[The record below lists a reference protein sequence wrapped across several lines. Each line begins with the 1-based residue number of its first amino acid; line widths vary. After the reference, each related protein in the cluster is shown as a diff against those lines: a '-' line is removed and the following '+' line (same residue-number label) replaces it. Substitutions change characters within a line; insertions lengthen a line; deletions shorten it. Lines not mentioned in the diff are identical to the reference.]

1 MNTIASVAT
10 VICRPELVPIRGEL
24 INDEFCR
31 IVVDGAERALIDMA
45 NPLRCNFFATAIR
58 MMFEHVI
65 DTLAPASEVERCS
78 WFKPDPKTGR
88 PTRAQR
94 VMFAVQG
101 GFLEKFVKQIL
112 KVDIKPLRKRLLLA
126 VDELSKHVHGREATV
141 LREAAGQDRFIQ
153 ETVAA
158 MTEFLVAMREC
169 REAILGPVEKAL
181 DNEAVNALIT
191 ETISDIDELATHHS
205 VEDIE
210 VEHIA
215 VHKIGH
221 DTITYRATGSIYV
234 TLQWGSNSDVRR
246 GDGVELNE
254 SFRFH
259 VDIVLPL
266 DEPWDISC
274 AETTYGVDT
283 QEWRDDPDVS
293 F

>member
-1 MNTIASVAT
+1 MNIVAPT
-10 VICRPELVPIRGEL
+10 PPVMCRPELAHLRREL
-24 INDEFCR
+24 INDEFCHT
-31 IVVDGAERALIDMA
+31 VVDGAERALIDVA

-58 MMFEHVI
+58 MLYEHVI
-65 DTLAPASEVERCS
+65 DALAPTTEVERCS
-78 WFKPDPKTGR
+78 WFKPESETGR

-101 GFLEKFVKQIL
+101 GFPEKFVKQTL
-112 KVDIKPLRKRLLLA
+112 KVDITPLRKRLLSA
-126 VDELSKHVHGREATV
+126 ANELSKHVHGREATV
-141 LREAAGQDRFIQ
+141 LLEAAGQDKFVQ

-169 REAILGPVEKAL
+169 RKAILEPIEVAL

-210 VEHIA
+210 VEHVA
-215 VHKIGH
+215 VHKIGY
-221 DTITYRATGSIYV
+221 DKITYRATGSIYV

-246 GDGVELNE
+246 DDGVELDE
-254 SFRFH
+254 SFPFH
-259 VDIVLPL
+259 VDMVLPL
-266 DEPWDISC
+266 DEPWDVSY

-283 QEWRDDPDVS
+283 HEWCGDPDER
-293 F
+293 